1 MPTLKAMESISAVT
15 RNIRKWSFR
24 QDDTAAAKGA
34 AIALMLAHHAFLF
47 NERISDEFSQFS
59 YITVGSTDLMK
70 IIAFYGK
77 ICVAMFLFLSGFG
90 LMKSRGGSVGERVFK
105 SLKKFMSAYWKVL
118 FIFVPVGFIFFSSMP
133 HDYADLSYVAVW
145 KDRSFST
152 AVLSFLGFSES
163 YNHEWW
169 FVSVFIITIFT
180 MPIAE
185 RLLRKSGNF
194 YSGLACIALIEI
206 IFTAII
212 PYLAS
217 DSFPI
222 DMSRSFIF
230 EHIIKL
236 LTLSTPFYMGML
248 MGINN
253 NFEILHDILKKNSLD
268 SPFASIVL
276 LAISVF
282 VRMPSVLG
290 ETIDP
295 FIVPI
300 IILAI
305 KSLFDVLPRFF
316 KGIFIHLGHHSTTMW
331 LTHTFILCY
340 YCKALQGF
348 IMFQHWWIITWIWFI
363 VVSFVISFI
372 FDKTF
377 DILFKLFHSLP
388 FRQRNS

>member
-1 MPTLKAMESISAVT
+1 
-15 RNIRKWSFR
+15 
-24 QDDTAAAKGA
+24 
-34 AIALMLAHHAFLF
+34 
-47 NERISDEFSQFS
+47 
-59 YITVGSTDLMK
+59 
-70 IIAFYGK
+70 
-77 ICVAMFLFLSGFG
+77 
-90 LMKSRGGSVGERVFK
+90 
-105 SLKKFMSAYWKVL
+105 
-118 FIFVPVGFIFFSSMP
+118 
-133 HDYADLSYVAVW
+133 
-145 KDRSFST
+145 
-152 AVLSFLGFSES
+152 
-163 YNHEWW
+163 
-169 FVSVFIITIFT
+169 
-180 MPIAE
+180 
-185 RLLRKSGNF
+185 
-194 YSGLACIALIEI
+194 
-206 IFTAII
+206 
-212 PYLAS
+212 
-217 DSFPI
+217 
-222 DMSRSFIF
+222 
-230 EHIIKL
+230 
-236 LTLSTPFYMGML
+236 ML

-348 IMFQHWWIITWIWFI
+348 IMFQHWWIITWVWFI
-363 VVSFVISFI
+363 VVSFVMSFI
-372 FDKTF
+372 FDKIF

-388 FRQRNS
+388 FRQRN